1 MLIRKCDR
9 CEDIIENNCWTI
21 YIYEEPD
28 NMGKFT
34 TKGALNNLV
43 QNMAKL
49 DKKENIYCEKCV
61 NDIKKYIDKKPKE

>member
-1 MLIRKCDR
+1 
-9 CEDIIENNCWTI
+9 
-21 YIYEEPD
+21 
-28 NMGKFT
+28 MGKFT